1 MSNSDQGNWQALGA
15 RLDRK
20 PLRPLSESCL
30 NEKVPANAQLKRKR
44 GLETESYELG
54 KPFTILV
61 GSQEYIADPVTDRMF
76 DEQASLPH
84 KGQLKLVPRLLIPR
98 SCLPLAY
105 FDLEADSHGSTGSR
119 IFTASEQTLEVLAAS
134 KEQTYEPR
142 ILIAEHSDDNRL
154 YAVELVRQGVYAMC
168 RLGEWVELEDFGKPP
183 AKTKKISHGD
193 PAPSVAHG
201 GQWWRKAAL
210 NVRSNMGKMQG
221 TSQTQGIR
229 LAMKPPPSRTIS
241 TTIEDAST
249 ASVDT
254 NDCKAINAEIM
265 SVTAANGGDE
275 PLQPSALDPVDIYG
289 MLRVQ
294 YLEALYIN
302 KVILKWSE

>member
-30 NEKVPANAQLKRKR
+30 NEKVPANGPLKRKR

-61 GSQEYIADPVTDRMF
+61 GSQEYTVDPVTDRML

-142 ILIAEHSDDNRL
+142 ILIAEHGDDHRL
-154 YAVELVRQGVYAMC
+154 YAVESVRQGVYAMC
-168 RLGEWVELEDFGKPP
+168 RLGEWVELDDFGKPP
-183 AKTKKISHGD
+183 AKAKKISHGD
-193 PAPSVAHG
+193 PATSIAYG
-201 GQWWRKAAL
+201 DQWWRKAAL
-210 NVRSNMGKMQG
+210 DIGSKVRETQG

-229 LAMKPPPSRTIS
+229 LAMKPTPSRTKP
-241 TTIEDAST
+241 TTIEYPST
-249 ASVDT
+249 ASVDK

-265 SVTAANGGDE
+265 SVTAVNGGDE

-289 MLRVQ
+289 LLRVQ

-302 KVILKWSE
+302 KVNSKMV